1 MIRSEDIIAPFPG
14 GQGVHIAAEGAIGS
28 RGDSEAVIEHQL
40 VKKAGDS
47 RLALDIGKYDGGMLR
62 IANNCQGEKNG
73 GVQ

>member
-1 MIRSEDIIAPFPG
+1 MIRLEDIIAPFPG

-47 RLALDIGKYDGGMLR
+47 RLALDIGK
-62 IANNCQGEKNG
+62 I
-73 GVQ
+73 